1 MVQSI
6 EDFWN
11 TSNRINARRSQ
22 TSIPYIKF
30 PVFFSPGEWYMET
43 PVNTSMKVQRI
54 AEVLSRVSI

>member
-6 EDFWN
+6 QDFLN

-30 PVFFSPGEWYMET
+30 PGFFSLESGTW
-43 PVNTSMKVQRI
+43 KR
-54 AEVLSRVSI
+54 L